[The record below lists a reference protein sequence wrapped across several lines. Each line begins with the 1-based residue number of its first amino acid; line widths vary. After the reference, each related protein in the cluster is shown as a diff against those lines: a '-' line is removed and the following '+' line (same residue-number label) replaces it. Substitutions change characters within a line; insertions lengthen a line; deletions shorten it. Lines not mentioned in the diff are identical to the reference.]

1 MPIFQVSYNFNYTL
15 QRSDMQV
22 DDEYFLVLKKGA
34 GSSFTVRLK
43 TPQISVTSQNPSP
56 GAPPYINNQNP
67 NGYWETGSLR
77 YLTASLY
84 LTENYG
90 KLQNPVTGS
99 LNFGFSPIENS
110 FIPQVGD
117 KIRFQYDQSQV
128 YTIYEVIQP
137 NDPNNTE
144 GRLYLKIDRDIS
156 SIANTNNYVL
166 YRILNDGKYITCN
179 VIKNPSESNIEF
191 TGVIIPRYSSENL
204 QNNIEN
210 IILSLKQNNII
221 EN

>member
-1 MPIFQVSYNFNYTL
+1 
-15 QRSDMQV
+15 MQA

-43 TPQISVTSQNPSP
+43 NPQISVISQNPSP
-56 GAPPYINNQNP
+56 GAPPYINDQNP

-90 KLQNPVTGS
+90 KLQNPVTES
-99 LNFGFSPIENS
+99 LSFGFSPIENL
-110 FIPQVGD
+110 FTPQVGD
-117 KIRFQYDQSQV
+117 KIRFQYDPTQI

-144 GRLYLKIDRDIS
+144 GRLYLKIDRDVS
-156 SIANTNNYVL
+156 SNANTNNYVI

-191 TGVIIPRYSSENL
+191 TGVIIPRYASENL